1 LVRSFKNVRRLIYYG
16 ILLLHFAGNFYTSTP
31 VHVHAVVLSG
41 RRIQKKYLPAFLSIK
56 RSFGGC
62 FFEKVFVYAC
72 GVNIHKDCQ
81 RLNLLRWKIFY
92 EGVIKRNYRLWIF
105 SKVAQRL
112 EIKHLLISV
121 ICSKMVSAIHS
132 RSYVSIGVGV
142 VFVDGYFRTLVTV
155 TVWSKCLHAY
165 GKFNL
170 LGYCLRT

>member
-56 RSFGGC
+56 QSFGVC

-72 GVNIHKDCQ
+72 GVNIHKGCQ

-121 ICSKMVSAIHS
+121 ICSKMVSAIHYSVLCVYRRRCSLCRWLFSNS
-132 RSYVSIGVGV
+132 RSRNSMVQ
-142 VFVDGYFRTLVTV
+142 VFACI
-155 TVWSKCLHAY
+155 W
-165 GKFNL
+165 
-170 LGYCLRT
+170 